1 MSSKR
6 AECVFNQ
13 EEFISRLSKVIGDES
28 YRSYAQRGG
37 FSDTMLRSYVKDSI
51 PSIEKAA
58 QICAAAK
65 VDDSIDFSKF
75 FSWLCLGIGGSES
88 DFFNGFKKIADDV
101 RNIEPTDQQ
110 PIPLANEDD
119 DVVWINSLDVF
130 ASAGNGF
137 INDQE
142 LGNKLPFSHHWL
154 AENGLLGKR
163 LSLLRV
169 SGDSMYPTLRD
180 KETPLVEMLPDDII
194 NRLADDIYVMRLN
207 GQLLVKR
214 IQRYGNNGFLI
225 KSDNPHYESFQL
237 TQENWPDDFKVI
249 ARWTGKKF

>member
-1 MSSKR
+1 MSSNR
-6 AECVFNQ
+6 AECVFKQ
-13 EEFISRLSKVIGDES
+13 DEFISRLLKVIGGES
-28 YRSYAQRGG
+28 YRSYAQRGC

-65 VDDSIDFSKF
+65 VSDETDFSQF
-75 FSWLCLGIGGSES
+75 FSWLCLGLGEPPESISGAITKPSISEATATYS
-88 DFFNGFKKIADDV
+88 TAITTDDS
-101 RNIEPTDQQ
+101 
-110 PIPLANEDD
+110 D
-119 DVVWINSLDVF
+119 DVVWINSYDVF

-137 INDQE
+137 INNE
-142 LGNKLPFSHHWL
+142 HETGNKLPFSYRWL
-154 AENGLLGKR
+154 ADNGLIGKR
-163 LSLLRV
+163 LSLIRV

-180 KETPLVEMLPDDII
+180 KEIPLVEMLPDDFI
-194 NRLADDIYVMRLN
+194 NRLVDDVYVLRLS

-225 KSDNPHYESFQL
+225 KSDNQHYDSYPL
-237 TQENWPDDFKVI
+237 TRENWPDDFKVI